1 MAAASYL
8 TPIQSQVLA
17 GLLSG
22 ASVAAVARGH
32 HIHGSTIYAWRTDLP
47 AFRFALAS
55 ARSRQKAILYD
66 SAQELAARAFETLNT
81 LLASAS
87 ETVRLRAAEAVLRTV
102 DPLSAAEPPPGVN
115 PGNKQAF
122 AEQHDYSKCR
132 ESLLPS
138 DRDLLDSGSPPHLY
152 PNVACLTKSDTIR
165 QNPTES
171 DTSSVW
177 WRSETLD

>member
-22 ASVAAVARGH
+22 ASVAAVAREH
-32 HIHGSTIYAWRTDLP
+32 HIHRSTIYAWRTGLP

-55 ARSRQKAILYD
+55 ARSRQKAILSD

-81 LLASAS
+81 LLASPS
-87 ETVRLRAAEAVLRTV
+87 ETVRLRAAEAVLRSV
-102 DPLSAAEPPPGVN
+102 DPLSASEPPPGVN
-115 PGNKQAF
+115 PGNTQAYS
-122 AEQHDYSKCR
+122 EQLDFNICR

-138 DRDLLDSGSPPHLY
+138 DKDRLDSGSLPHVY
-152 PNVACLTKSDTIR
+152 PDVTCLTKADTIR
-165 QNPTES
+165 QNPTLPALGEES
-171 DTSSVW
+171 G
-177 WRSETLD
+177 TLD